1 MNFFINIEFSIHRK
15 GAKHAKII
23 SFMFAADPPKT
34 LAGRKD
40 GKHKG

>member
-23 SFMFAADPPKT
+23 SFMFAAERT
-34 LAGRKD
+34 AIIKD
-40 GKHKG
+40 YLPEI